1 MRLRFQDSLQK
12 VSQAMTVPGETQ
24 WAPTQPGEAH
34 GVQEGSV
41 QLPASLESP

>member
-12 VSQAMTVPGETQ
+12 VSQAMTVLGETQ
-24 WAPTQPGEAH
+24 WAPTQPSETH

-41 QLPASLESP
+41 QLPVSLDSP